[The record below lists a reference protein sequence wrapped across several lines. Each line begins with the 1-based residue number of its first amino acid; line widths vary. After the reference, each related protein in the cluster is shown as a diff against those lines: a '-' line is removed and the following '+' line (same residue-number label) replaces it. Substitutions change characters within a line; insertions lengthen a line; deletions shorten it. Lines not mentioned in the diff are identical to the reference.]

1 MKGCT
6 IVDKSKVVQENLHR
20 GLHERHIQ
28 LIAMGGVIGVGL
40 FLGSATAI
48 KTAGPG
54 ILLAYLL
61 VGIIVFFIMRAL
73 GEIAV
78 THPVS
83 GSFSQYASTYLGKK
97 YGYITGW
104 NYWYQWVIG
113 CMCEIT
119 AVGLY
124 IKFWYPDIE
133 QWIPAL
139 AALIIMTVVNLVA
152 VKFYGEFEFW
162 FAMIK
167 VISIVGMILLGS
179 LMILFGIGNG
189 GVAIGISNLWTNGGF
204 LPFGIQGVFL
214 SLVMVTFAYTGSEGI
229 GLTAGEAK
237 DPTKTL
243 PAAINKMF
251 WRVLIFYVGAL
262 FVILS
267 IYPWNEIGTIGSPFV
282 ATFKKLG
289 ISGAAAIINFVVV
302 TAALSSCNAGIYSSG
317 RFLYSLA
324 LRGEAPAYFKEL
336 NSFCVPARGV
346 LGTALVILAGV
357 ILNYVAPA
365 QVFVYVTSLNVAGAL
380 WTWLMILLTQLKFR
394 ESLTPEEIG
403 NLKYRMPGS
412 PYTNWLCI
420 AYLLLIAII
429 LFYNENTR
437 IAMYLGP
444 LWFGLLY
451 STYHLF
457 IAKNSGAST
466 IDNVK

>member
-1 MKGCT
+1 M
-6 IVDKSKVVQENLHR
+6 DKCKVAQEDLHR
-20 GLHERHIQ
+20 GLKERHIQ
-28 LIAMGGVIGVGL
+28 LIAIGGVIGVGL
-40 FLGSATAI
+40 FLGSASAI

-61 VGIIVFFIMRAL
+61 VGIVVFFIMRAL

-78 THPVS
+78 IYPVS
-83 GSFSQYASTYLGKK
+83 GSFSQYASTFLGSK

-104 NYWYQWVIG
+104 NYWYQWVVG

-124 IKFWYPDIE
+124 MKFWYPDIE

-139 AALIIMTVVNLVA
+139 AALICMTVVNLVA

-162 FAMIK
+162 FALIK
-167 VISIVGMILLGS
+167 VVAIVGMILIGS

-189 GVAIGISNLWTNGGF
+189 GVVVGISNLWTNGGF
-204 LPFGIQGVFL
+204 LPFGIQGVL
-214 SLVMVTFAYTGSEGI
+214 MSLVMVTFAYTGSEGI

-243 PAAINKMF
+243 PSAIDKMF

-289 ISGAAAIINFVVV
+289 ISGAAAIINFIVV

-317 RFLYSLA
+317 RFLYSMA
-324 LRGEAPAYFKEL
+324 LRGEAPACFSKL
-336 NSFCVPARGV
+336 NSSCVPARGIF
-346 LGTALVILAGV
+346 GTVLVILIGV

-365 QVFVYVTSLNVAGAL
+365 QVFVYVTSLNVTGAL

-394 ESLTPEEIG
+394 QGLTPEEVG

-412 PYTNWLCI
+412 PYTNWLGI
-420 AYLLLIAII
+420 AYLLLITVIM
-429 LFYNENTR
+429 FFNEDTR
-437 IAMYLGP
+437 IALYLAP

-451 STYHLF
+451 LTYNMF
-457 IAKNSGAST
+457 VAKNSSAAT
-466 IDNVK
+466 INNAK